1 MFHQPML
8 LQFQE
13 MLVVRSRSQAVLQ
26 SGFFHHPRGIYFN
39 LSRECHGNL
48 KCVKMMVWKKE
59 KRSFQLRLFNDI
71 YHLKSQKCRWWFQPH
86 LASSFLEPK
95 RTNMLEVNPLL
106 PATSIHL
113 SLLWELCTQYPYG
126 RKTTYIP
133 FLKLKA
139 KAPVN
144 GWLEY

>member
-1 MFHQPML
+1 MFYQPML

-13 MLVVRSRSQAVLQ
+13 MHVVRSRSQAVLQ

-48 KCVKMMVWKKE
+48 KCVKMMVWKKIVP
-59 KRSFQLRLFNDI
+59 FNCGYSMI
-71 YHLKSQKCRWWFQPH
+71 FIIENQKCRWWFQPH

-95 RTNMLEVNPLL
+95 ITNMLEANPLL

-113 SLLWELCTQYPYG
+113 SLPWELCTQYPYG

>member
-48 KCVKMMVWKKE
+48 KCVNMMVWKKE

-95 RTNMLEVNPLL
+95 ITNMLEVKPPFTCYKHPSFASLRVVYTVSLWKKNNLYNY
-106 PATSIHL
+106 L
-113 SLLWELCTQYPYG
+113 S
-126 RKTTYIP
+126 
-133 FLKLKA
+133 
-139 KAPVN
+139 
-144 GWLEY
+144 